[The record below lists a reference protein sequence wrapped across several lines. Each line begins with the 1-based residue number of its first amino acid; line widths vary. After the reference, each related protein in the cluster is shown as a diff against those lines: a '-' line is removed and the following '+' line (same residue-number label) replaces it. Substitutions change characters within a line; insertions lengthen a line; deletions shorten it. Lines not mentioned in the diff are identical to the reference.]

1 MVEVT
6 LIVYAECLY
15 DVGKTTNLSASLGAT
30 VTMSSVF
37 SSTFVA
43 TKAIDGNPKDVVG
56 QTLLGTDC
64 AATKNSVNPWLRV
77 DLQKQYLV
85 SRDRAIFLEERGE
98 NVYVH
103 VGNNLAN
110 NGNDNYNC
118 GKAPYDSSNSLAAI
132 WRDVSCSPP
141 VWGRYINLQR
151 IVTNQVLQV
160 CEVAFNYG

>member
-1 MVEVT
+1 MAT
-6 LIVYAECLY
+6 
-15 DVGKTTNLSASLGAT
+15 DLSASLGAT

-37 SSTFVA
+37 DSTYVA

-56 QTLLGTDC
+56 QTLDGRDC
-64 AATKNSVNPWLRV
+64 AATKDSVNPWLRV
-77 DLQKQYLV
+77 DLLKQYLV
-85 SRDRAIFLEERGE
+85 SRVRAILLEDRGE

-103 VGNNLAN
+103 VGNNLAK
-110 NGNDNYNC
+110 NGNNNYNC
-118 GKAPYDSSNSLAAI
+118 GKAPYNSSNYLTAI

-141 VWGRYINLQR
+141 VWGRYISLQR